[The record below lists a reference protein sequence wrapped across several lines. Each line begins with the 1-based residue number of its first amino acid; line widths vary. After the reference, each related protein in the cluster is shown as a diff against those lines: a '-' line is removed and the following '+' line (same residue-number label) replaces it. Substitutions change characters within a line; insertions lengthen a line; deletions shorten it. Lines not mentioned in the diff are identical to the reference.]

1 MSRDWEETF
10 VDDVLDWSFLEFDDL
25 KELSELRAA
34 IDYMDDPV
42 QLSSYEDL
50 VEAWNAPGSHPH
62 DHAVVGREKGGS
74 IVAYGWNHPT
84 PSTDPNPQVWFE
96 VGVHPAWRHQLIRHR
111 LTLWLIAR
119 AKQWYLHIRN
129 ENTTPLW
136 VGTSVD
142 EKRVGLTSSI
152 IEAGLAPQ
160 RWFFDMHRP
169 LVNQVLPEPPA
180 LAEVSIEPFDMALS
194 EQVRAAHNE
203 AFASRPGAAPVPRAA
218 WQASLEVGSA
228 RPQLSWIALLKGREA
243 SHTGALHG
251 QVVGYAINRSYDDET
266 NEGWTERLGVCSWCR
281 RKGIGRALIVA
292 SMRGFAQAGL
302 SEAGVGVDTEDPN
315 ASEVFFGGLGYSATE
330 RVVVY
335 GRTMGEDDLARP

>member
-1 MSRDWEETF
+1 MTQEWEETF

-42 QLSSYEDL
+42 QVLSYQDL
-50 VEAWNAPGSHPH
+50 VAAWNAPGSHAH

-84 PSTDPNPQVWFE
+84 ASSDPNPQVWFE
-96 VGVHPAWRHQLIRHR
+96 IGVHPAWRHQHIRHR

-119 AKQWYLHIRN
+119 AKQWYLHIRD
-129 ENTTPLW
+129 ENTRPLW

-142 EKRVGLTSSI
+142 EKRVGLARSI
-152 IEAGLAPQ
+152 VEAGLSAQ

-169 LVNQVLPEPPA
+169 LGTAPLPPMPDLPE
-180 LAEVSIEPFDMALS
+180 LVIEPFDKSLS

-203 AFASRPGAAPVPRAA
+203 AFASRPGAVPVSRDA
-218 WQASLEVGSA
+218 WESSLQAGSA
-228 RPQLSWIALLKGREA
+228 RLQLSWVALLEGREA
-243 SHTGALHG
+243 SHVGAPHG

-281 RKGIGRALIVA
+281 RKGIGRALVIA

-302 SEAGVGVDTEDPN
+302 GTAGVGVDTEDPK
-315 ASEVFFGGLGYSATE
+315 AAEEFFGSLGYTATE

-335 GRTMGEDDLARP
+335 GRTMTEADFSQQ